1 MNHRWVLTAIGSRKS
16 LGKCAGLIIQIPVE
30 SFSEHQALSFFQTER
45 MNVRQE
51 DQQAGQVLT
60 AFGNAKLKSLLDR
73 VGGVATG
80 IGQANDL
87 GL

>member
-1 MNHRWVLTAIGSRKS
+1 
-16 LGKCAGLIIQIPVE
+16 
-30 SFSEHQALSFFQTER
+30 

-60 AFGNAKLKSLLDR
+60 AFGNAKLKGLLDR

>member
-1 MNHRWVLTAIGSRKS
+1 
-16 LGKCAGLIIQIPVE
+16 
-30 SFSEHQALSFFQTER
+30 

-60 AFGNAKLKSLLDR
+60 AFGNAELKSLFDR